1 MNLND
6 IRRGKS
12 MRSDFNM
19 QIVISFK
26 FKITHLIY
34 KLCVLFGKNVYTAVS
49 ALLFFGWELLL
60 EEREK

>member
-34 KLCVLFGKNVYTAVS
+34 KLCVVWQKRIHSRCCFTFAG
-49 ALLFFGWELLL
+49 LLL